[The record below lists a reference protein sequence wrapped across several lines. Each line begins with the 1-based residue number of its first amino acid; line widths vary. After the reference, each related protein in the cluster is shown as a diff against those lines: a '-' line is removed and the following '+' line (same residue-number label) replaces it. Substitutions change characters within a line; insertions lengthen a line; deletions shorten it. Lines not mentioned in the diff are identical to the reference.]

1 MEWTMNGHVSVITGG
16 RCNTV
21 SGTYSAILGGFGNN
35 DAGFNAAGIFGQNV
49 TAVASNSFHV
59 ECLNAV
65 NTPCLTSGGLPAG
78 SIGFITCGTAIPA
91 GAKALYII

>member
-1 MEWTMNGHVSVITGG
+1 MEWTTNGHVSVIAGG

-49 TAVASNSFHV
+49 TAVASNTFHV

-65 NTPCLTSGGLPAG
+65 NTPLPSAGHPSGTIFKYNGGPLPAG
-78 SIGFITCGTAIPA
+78 ALP
-91 GAKALYII
+91 LYIMP